1 MLHNASKI
9 HGYAIEASDGRLGT
23 VSDFLFDDASWLI
36 RWLVVDACELIA
48 KSEYGTDEGAYRE
61 PIVETP

>member
-1 MLHNASKI
+1 MANQIRHGQRRQNDDDRQNARTNER
-9 HGYAIEASDGRLGT
+9 IEG
-23 VSDFLFDDASWLI
+23 I